1 MSLYSLIRHYTFTKL
16 STTTLTTC
24 ACLCFSYTTT
34 AQQEWGYSQYFFNLF
49 DVNSA
54 YAGNHGNPSFAIR
67 ARRQWPGLPG
77 SPFSQS
83 FSIHKPLGTL
93 PLGIGLRVFHETI
106 GARNHWGVKMNAAY
120 KMDVHSGTL
129 SAGASFGII
138 HESLDLTRL
147 NIRDED
153 DLVRLQNTWNSTL
166 PDVDVSILYNTKRFW
181 LGSEF
186 SRINRSPYDWS
197 EGSSSRLYYQ
207 ISTTGGKIYRVGN
220 DDLFQVSGLF
230 KWSEG
235 AIWQAEMN
243 AALLWNDLIW
253 IGAGYRFL
261 FGPVFFAEWNL
272 SSQMRLGYSYDIG
285 VGNTLGPFGPSHE
298 LFIGF
303 NMQGSTGR
311 TLQFDQK

>member
-1 MSLYSLIRHYTFTKL
+1 
-16 STTTLTTC
+16 
-24 ACLCFSYTTT
+24 
-34 AQQEWGYSQYFFNLF
+34 
-49 DVNSA
+49 
-54 YAGNHGNPSFAIR
+54 
-67 ARRQWPGLPG
+67 
-77 SPFSQS
+77 
-83 FSIHKPLGTL
+83 
-93 PLGIGLRVFHETI
+93 
-106 GARNHWGVKMNAAY
+106 MNAAY